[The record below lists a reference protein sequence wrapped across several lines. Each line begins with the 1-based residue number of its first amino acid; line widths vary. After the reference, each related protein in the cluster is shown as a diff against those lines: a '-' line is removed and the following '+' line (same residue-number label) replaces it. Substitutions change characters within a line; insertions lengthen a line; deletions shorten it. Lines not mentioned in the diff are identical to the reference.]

1 MTVQTEGKAK
11 WHKGHRQRVIERIG
25 KESTQSMRDYELI
38 EALLFFSTPQRDTKG
53 IAKELL
59 ALSGNSLWTLFTMES
74 AKRAGVKF
82 VAEKTNKLLTIVRE
96 TATRMAQAQ
105 DHHQQLLMD
114 SLEAIVTYCRH
125 NMTADGNQFFLVLY
139 VDHKNRLITHERME
153 HKKTRNHCALL
164 RHVVKQSFIYDGT
177 AVVLARY
184 DTAQHIVPTEHDIA
198 MMHAIT
204 EPLREMAIGC
214 VDYVIVN
221 HQGHYSWNHSVNIK
235 MQDQAVLMENT
246 AHDDSDLYEW
256 HDDDDNEEMP
266 LAIDHPT
273 TASEEALL
281 HALLFLVTKSSA
293 AEEMARAMLSSFNG
307 SLAHMVYASTQERV
321 ARGIT
326 HARINV
332 LLNLIGELSRRMA
345 HEQMKSHGH
354 SLMSGFDE
362 LIQYCR
368 ANIGHKR
375 TECFHVLYLDHK
387 KRLITD
393 AMLAQGEATKV
404 SFSLRDLTKQALIHD
419 ARGLVMVHNH
429 PSGQAKPSRDD
440 VHVTQ
445 KIRKKLQLLGIVLLD
460 HIIITRKDYYSF
472 EQDGLL

>member
-1 MTVQTEGKAK
+1 MTAQTEGKAK

-25 KESTQSMRDYELI
+25 KENLQAMRDYELL

-59 ALSGNSLWTLFTMES
+59 TLSGNSLWKLFTMES
-74 AKRAGVKF
+74 AIRARVKF

-96 TATRMAQAQ
+96 VATRMAQAQ
-105 DHHQQLLMD
+105 AHHQQPLMD

-125 NMTADGNQFFLVLY
+125 NMIVDGNQFFLVLY
-139 VDHKNRLITHERME
+139 VDHKNRLITHELME
-153 HKKTRNHCALL
+153 HKKKRNHCALL

-184 DTAQHIVPTEHDIA
+184 DTAQNIVPTEHDIA

-221 HQGHYSWNHSVNIK
+221 RRGHYSWNHSVNTK
-235 MQDQAVLMENT
+235 GHDHTVLMEKE
-246 AHDDSDLYEW
+246 DDSDLYEW
-256 HDDDDNEEMP
+256 HDDDNEAIP
-266 LAIDHPT
+266 LAMDDAV
-273 TASEEALL
+273 TASEEALF
-281 HALLFLVTKSSA
+281 HALLCFVVKPSVA
-293 AEEMARAMLSSFNG
+293 GEVARAMLSSFNG
-307 SLAHMVYASTQERV
+307 SLSHMIYASTQERV
-321 ARGIT
+321 ARGIK
-326 HARINV
+326 HDRINA

-362 LIQYCR
+362 LIHYCR

-445 KIRKKLQLLGIVLLD
+445 KIRKKLQLLGIMLLD

>member
-1 MTVQTEGKAK
+1 MMAETEGKEK

-25 KESTQSMRDYELI
+25 KEKNLQAMQNYELL
-38 EALLFFSTPQRDTKG
+38 EALLFVSTPRKDTKG
-53 IAKELL
+53 IAKDLL

-74 AKRAGVKF
+74 AKRAGVKL

-96 TATRMAQAQ
+96 VATRMAQAQ
-105 DHHQQLLMD
+105 GHNQQPLMD
-114 SLEAIVTYCRH
+114 RLEAIVTYCRH
-125 NMTADGNQFFLVLY
+125 HMIADDGTCFLVLY
-139 VDHKNRLITHERME
+139 VDHKNRLITHELMK
-153 HKKTRNHCALL
+153 HTQMHNHCALL
-164 RHVVKQSFIYDGT
+164 RHLVKQSFIYDGNG
-177 AVVLARY
+177 VVLARH
-184 DTAQHIVPTEHDIA
+184 DTAQNIVPTEHDTA

-204 EPLREMAIGC
+204 EPLREMAIHC

-221 HQGHYSWNHSVNIK
+221 RQGHYSWNHSVNTK
-235 MQDQAVLMENT
+235 RHDHTVLMEKE
-246 AHDDSDLYEW
+246 DDSDIYEW
-256 HDDDDNEEMP
+256 HDDDNDEEMP
-266 LAIDHPT
+266 LVMDDAV
-273 TASEEALL
+273 TASEEKLL
-281 HALLFLVTKSSA
+281 HALLCFRMKPLEA
-293 AEEMARAMLSSFNG
+293 GERARAMLSSFNG
-307 SLAHMVYASTQERV
+307 SLSHMVYASTQERV

-326 HARINV
+326 HARINA

-354 SLMSGFDE
+354 PLMSGFDE

-375 TECFHVLYLDHK
+375 TECFHVLYLNQK

-404 SFSLRDLTKQALIHD
+404 SFSLRALTKQALIHD
-419 ARGLVMVHNH
+419 AWNLVMVHNH

-440 VHVTQ
+440 VHATQ